1 MSNSVALSNQAHVAE
16 LGDQDR
22 KILDFERQWWKHAGS
37 KEQAVTELF
46 GFSASRYYQ
55 MLNVLVDSPAALAY
69 DPMLVKRLRR
79 MRQARY
85 EARTSRQ
92 ATR

>member
-1 MSNSVALSNQAHVAE
+1 MSSNTALAAQGQTADLSQQE
-16 LGDQDR
+16 RQ
-22 KILDFERQWWKHAGS
+22 ILDFERQWWKHAGS

-55 MLNVLVDSPAALAY
+55 MLNVLVDSAAALAY

-92 ATR
+92 VAR

>member
-1 MSNSVALSNQAHVAE
+1 MSNSVALSNQAQVAE
-16 LGDQDR
+16 LRSGPQNPR
-22 KILDFERQWWKHAGS
+22 FERQWWKHAGS

-92 ATR
+92 VAR

>member
-1 MSNSVALSNQAHVAE
+1 MSSNAVLATQGRSPDLSQQE
-16 LGDQDR
+16 RQ
-22 KILDFERQWWKHAGS
+22 ILDFERQWWKHAGS

-92 ATR
+92 VAR